1 MKEKVLENKIKKS
14 TMKKDYEE
22 SKFILTNCY
31 IKQFK
36 KMLKYKKKN
45 ISKTWYLYDYLIEI
59 KNTYETLYEKD
70 IETMLDILYSNKYNI
85 KYQISWLLENSYI
98 FNDYKL

>member
-14 TMKKDYEE
+14 TKKKDYEE

-31 IKQFK
+31 IKHFK
-36 KMLKYKKKN
+36 KMLKYKGKKIDN
-45 ISKTWYLYDYLIEI
+45 SWFLYNYLEEI
-59 KNTYETLYEKD
+59 KNTYASMYEKD
-70 IETMLDILYSNKYNI
+70 IDEMTEVLYSNKFNI
-85 KYQISWLLENSYI
+85 KEQISWLLENSYI